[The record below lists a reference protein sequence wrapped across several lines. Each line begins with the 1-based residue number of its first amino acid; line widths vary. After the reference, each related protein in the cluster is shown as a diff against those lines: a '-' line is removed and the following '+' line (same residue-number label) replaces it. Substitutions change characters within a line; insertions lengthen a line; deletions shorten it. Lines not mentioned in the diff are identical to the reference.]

1 MKIEIYKA
9 FEKERK
15 RLHKRYKNINKDI
28 LELIQELKNNPQ
40 LGTDLGNGIRKV
52 RMSIRDKNKGKSGG
66 ARVITLLTQQN
77 EEEDFLGLHYIYDKS
92 EHENILFQKICDI
105 ISHNLDS

>member
-28 LELIQELKNNPQ
+28 IELIQELKNNPQ

-52 RMSIRDKNKGKSGG
+52 RMSIRDKKKGKSGG

-77 EEEDFLGLHYIYDKS
+77 EEDILGLHFIYDKS
-92 EHENILFQKICDI
+92 EHENILTKKINDI
-105 ISHNLDS
+105 ITNNLNS

>member
-28 LELIQELKNNPQ
+28 IELIQELKNNPQ

-52 RMSIRDKNKGKSGG
+52 RMSIRDKKKGKSGG

-77 EEEDFLGLHYIYDKS
+77 KEESVLGLHFIYDKS
-92 EHENILFQKICDI
+92 EHENILTKKINNI
-105 ISHNLDS
+105 IANNLNS